1 MTMLDWLVV
10 GCLVVTLF
18 LAVSQVLMGRKIK
31 ELEEDLEEA
40 ASMIEL
46 LAIHATVQAEVVI
59 REAEERL
66 KKSPYF
72 TGNNNEH

>member
-1 MTMLDWLVV
+1 MTVLDWLVV

-18 LAVSQVLMGRKIK
+18 LIVSQVMMGRKIK

-40 ASMIEL
+40 ANMIEL
-46 LAIHATVQAEVVI
+46 LAIHATVQAGVVI
-59 REAEERL
+59 REAQERL
-66 KKSPYF
+66 NKGPYF